1 MEESNIY
8 QGPESDNFIITNKS
22 CIEKKKTPTEE
33 EQDQKDLHILHQI
46 TNQNFPVSKVRK
58 DLNAF
63 VENTQTTIKLFVSPI
78 FNLAEKVDINNVTN
92 NSLYKNKVE
101 SFNRSLNSFRNKM
114 NLIRDNNR
122 KTNDIIKYLR
132 RLRDEYDLILDEE
145 FDMNT
150 NDTFLDIDN
159 INLQYKLV
167 KNFENIINM
176 KNKNFKIY
184 TNQNKIS
191 IGSNFYEYYSRYSLL
206 FSLEIK
212 LGNYRLEYTNDK
224 FDEFFCQGEILSK
237 KENDTDTTKKTIFLF
252 YLKYLLYKFIKEEVN
267 AVKKYINNSKT
278 LSFEYKGLTFTW
290 KRVPRKISF
299 KCTYFDNLEIQ
310 FSISKMDKKIKER
323 KNINSKHIAQI
334 MEYFKMFCQNIT
346 HDVKN
351 EKTIINYIKN
361 IKRAQNLSLDNLV
374 KSTIFIKNIA
384 KFALSTLK
392 YELNRIVYKE
402 SNELDII
409 CFDVLSY
416 NHYFAKYQLYFDCL
430 DKGNKINYTI
440 YLYFDMNLNLTIS
453 IKEPY
458 LNHIY
463 IMDSSTKYTVEKG
476 KINFNVLFTII
487 KNLVPIIDN
496 HNKDI
501 SIKIMSI

>member
-1 MEESNIY
+1 
-8 QGPESDNFIITNKS
+8 
-22 CIEKKKTPTEE
+22 
-33 EQDQKDLHILHQI
+33 
-46 TNQNFPVSKVRK
+46 
-58 DLNAF
+58 
-63 VENTQTTIKLFVSPI
+63 
-78 FNLAEKVDINNVTN
+78 
-92 NSLYKNKVE
+92 
-101 SFNRSLNSFRNKM
+101 
-114 NLIRDNNR
+114 
-122 KTNDIIKYLR
+122 
-132 RLRDEYDLILDEE
+132 
-145 FDMNT
+145 
-150 NDTFLDIDN
+150 
-159 INLQYKLV
+159 
-167 KNFENIINM
+167 M

-224 FDEFFCQGEILSK
+224 FDEFFCQGEIFSK
-237 KENDTDTTKKTIFLF
+237 NENDTDTTKKTIFLF

-361 IKRAQNLSLDNLV
+361 IKRAQNLSLENQQY
-374 KSTIFIKNIA
+374 
-384 KFALSTLK
+384 LSRT
-392 YELNRIVYKE
+392 
-402 SNELDII
+402 
-409 CFDVLSY
+409 
-416 NHYFAKYQLYFDCL
+416 
-430 DKGNKINYTI
+430 
-440 YLYFDMNLNLTIS
+440 
-453 IKEPY
+453 
-458 LNHIY
+458 
-463 IMDSSTKYTVEKG
+463 
-476 KINFNVLFTII
+476 
-487 KNLVPIIDN
+487 
-496 HNKDI
+496 
-501 SIKIMSI
+501 